1 MTTSLNAQAAAQV
14 CKIASAL
21 ATNEAHVLVTPPLLL
36 HQNQNQQQQHE
47 QQQYGATQ
55 DLLSSRTKTLGSA
68 LVSLFQT
75 PTQALAHTLFGT
87 SAATAGDGEQDTPR
101 HGLYLHPMQST
112 VLLRSSKST
121 HDTHGSRQ
129 AMMVWLSW
137 DDCRCLAHV
146 FRYFEYVDALG
157 KPTSLV
163 DTLVSRLTAG
173 EAAKSPAMGR
183 QGSSE
188 EPDGAR
194 SLAAGGSDSNG
205 GGNGLRLWGW
215 GPSAGNGSSNNDTGD
230 AQRMENNGSA
240 AMGTSN
246 AATTSTAG
254 THSDEQVRTAAWQLL
269 SNIFARATALR
280 LSAEAE
286 EVAESDVQAVLTWFP
301 RLEFL
306 DSQSIPHAALRFWDT
321 WMPGRLTCLKVEYAG
336 LALDTVL
343 GLRGESGVEPEHAWS
358 RLALLDLSRNPGID
372 LSPLGSTLPHLLP
385 HVSRLSLACCEL
397 ESVPASL
404 VKLYNLS
411 WLDLRGNAITSVA
424 DISLKLGS
432 VVQLDLS
439 DNRIDDVAGL
449 HRLWALETLDI
460 SNNLLDAWTAIL
472 ALRNMPSLS
481 SLDVRGNPFTQN
493 NSESYRPQI
502 FSAFD
507 HRDVPLVLDGRGPT
521 SRERRAMAKIP
532 RVATGHRIGAAVAAT
547 PGVPAKKMHRPK
559 VAVIEEAVDDGADSD
574 DGDVGNENG
583 NNTNGEYDYDYSGR
597 HVDGPESVYTAGSSP
612 HEPKDA
618 SSPIS
623 DHLLVPA
630 EKITRVLRATELMA
644 AHRRTHAA
652 ARSNPPSLATSAS
665 LVGPQLISMKPRTRV
680 KRRATA
686 TTLGGIL
693 GSATPPPPAAATTAR
708 GSAIHDTMAM
718 PRSSTAAADYYFA
731 ASSYGGRPASPVPSS
746 VAPSVRT
753 RTSILRDPE
762 RYRRRVEMMRA
773 EAGSSWLRAFAELQ
787 LQSREASPTSPVV
800 RQGAQ
805 FGQPQPSAT
814 PFGLVS
820 THDSFGSG
828 SDGVLSDTR
837 EEPYLPSSVR
847 QITDDSNS
855 DSDPSRAVPDTVLP
869 SFLFPRRK
877 PVVHKK
883 DIPRLPHYS
892 PDEKAEDAR
901 GEHGENE
908 AASLQQEEAEA
919 VGLGIVDSDD
929 NLLGSATTSARESPR
944 GSSSQDSL
952 AAGGL
957 LRQGSGKEGTAHAR
971 TRSQQLDEIDK
982 LRKGEGVSA
991 ALNGE
996 GVRVA
1001 HYGFMPIVETPYA
1014 GDQGVPLGSRV
1025 VQRRESSGQS
1035 VYITAHEL
1043 IEAAAGI
1050 EDPGSPTDNTDVQQ
1064 IASRAALVQ
1073 IVRIKSPSDNSIL
1086 VELKDSRFES
1096 PRWIEYMCDTDSTAR
1111 GFSVFADALA
1121 AICDDNSRQGLSERV
1136 YKQAECLRCSWHGS
1150 IDHERTSFEMLP
1162 SDKQFI
1168 LFPPPPTELQC
1179 PQCKRKY
1186 LREFYASDEE
1196 RSSNSGGA
1204 EETQK
1209 DVEPIWK
1216 QSFVSRRN
1224 RPVSARR
1231 SAKEAAGT
1239 AEALAARNEH
1249 RARRAKQITEAKEL
1263 AQREIE
1269 RLGGVAVRGSL
1280 PFSETSNAI
1289 ELFLQLSVFE
1299 ADGERLKRW
1308 VPAGLVRQAY
1318 PLVPE
1323 GRQAQGTRPPSSSNR
1338 GATSNS
1344 AGNKPPSG
1352 SKWGFSA
1359 FLGGT
1364 AISTASGDAEKDELL
1379 EGIPEHERRAH
1390 VIQSDWRAS
1399 AALAPDIVEQAVCLA
1414 LSSHAIYVFSLT
1426 WDALTNEAADAAR
1439 RAEMDLRPEQ
1449 HLGLLFSIPLAA
1461 LGRIDIGPNRQYL
1474 ALHSSLLTLEDKGSK
1489 QWGSKNLHPLLSTA
1503 HAAYP
1508 AHASAS
1514 DPGALADAR
1523 SLERSVHTNGYIAK
1537 TSALRAAQQ
1546 APRYHGTHQSKVASS
1561 CVFLIRDRLA
1571 CSDLLDSLVEIGY
1584 ETKVLNSDAAGIG
1597 SGRLRAINHDVEW
1610 AMHHLVQQV
1619 FLRPTAF
1626 DEIDDDTDSGEGHSR
1641 SGAGDLPAKTV
1652 DALSTQ
1658 LVMENR
1664 KRALRIL
1671 QKELLRSPS
1680 SKQPGA
1686 LVDASSGDNV
1696 IVDKVTYEFLK
1707 LYFCVGCVLSPT
1719 GEPGLDDRDPVS
1731 AAAPA
1736 STAGILPLTLVA
1748 SPQFLYLV
1756 RERVDVWPPPVP
1768 DLRLLYH
1775 KWQRIAPPTIVTSD
1789 PDTYDPQALTEELA
1803 RRSNAPSSASTAT
1816 SRPVSAA
1823 TSAANSVGNH
1833 ESGSSTVRDDMRP
1846 MIAGIGAG
1854 AAADPAHQ
1862 LMSSAINQYDTV
1874 VHARPITDICQIT
1887 LLSMPVA
1894 VLPQQRLP
1902 ASPPASA
1909 SNEKQPQSS
1918 SSNEVLGC
1926 TGSSWHAMVHI
1937 KFAAAKR
1944 GSDSTHDCAA
1954 DDADMCGWRIWF
1966 ATHASAEECVE
1977 ALSVLTKSAGVAG
1990 VEVCL
1995 A

>member
-14 CKIASAL
+14 CKIAATL
-21 ATNEAHVLVTPPLLL
+21 ATNETHVLVTPPLLL
-36 HQNQNQQQQHE
+36 HQKQNQQQQHE

-87 SAATAGDGEQDTPR
+87 AAATATVGDGEQDTPQ

-112 VLLRSSKST
+112 VLRSSKST
-121 HDTHGSRQ
+121 HDAHGSKQ

-137 DDCRCLAHV
+137 DDCRRLAHV

-188 EPDGAR
+188 ESDGAR
-194 SLAAGGSDSNG
+194 SLAAGGNDSNGG

-215 GPSAGNGSSNNDTGD
+215 GPSAGNGNSNNDTGD
-230 AQRMENNGSA
+230 AQGVENNGSA

-306 DSQSIPHAALRFWDT
+306 DIQSIPHAALRFWDT
-321 WMPGRLTCLKVEYAG
+321 WMPDRLTCLKVEYAG

-343 GLRGESGVEPEHAWS
+343 GLHGESGVEPEHAWS

-385 HVSRLSLACCEL
+385 NVSRLSLACCEL

-404 VKLYNLS
+404 VKLYSLS

-439 DNRIDDVAGL
+439 DNRIDDVTGL

-460 SNNLLDAWTAIL
+460 SNNLLDSWAAIL

-481 SLDVRGNPFTQN
+481 RLDVRGNPFTQN
-493 NSESYRPQI
+493 NSQSYRPQI

-521 SRERRAMAKIP
+521 SQERRAMAKIP
-532 RVATGHRIGAAVAAT
+532 RVATGHRIGAAAAAT

-559 VAVIEEAVDDGADSD
+559 VAVIEEAVDDADGSD
-574 DGDVGNENG
+574 GGDVGNENG
-583 NNTNGEYDYDYSGR
+583 NANGEYDYDYSGR
-597 HVDGPESVYTAGSSP
+597 HVEDPESVYSAGSSP
-612 HEPKDA
+612 HEPKVS
-618 SSPIS
+618 SSPTG

-644 AHRRTHAA
+644 ARRTHAA

-693 GSATPPPPAAATTAR
+693 GSATPAAATASD
-708 GSAIHDTMAM
+708 SALHDTMTV

-731 ASSYGGRPASPVPSS
+731 SSSYGGRPASPVPSS

-753 RTSILRDPE
+753 RASILRDPE

-787 LQSREASPTSPVV
+787 SQSREASPTSPVV
-800 RQGAQ
+800 RQGAH
-805 FGQPQPSAT
+805 FGQSQSSAT

-820 THDSFGSG
+820 THGSLGSG
-828 SDGVLSDTR
+828 SDGVQSDTR
-837 EEPYLPSSVR
+837 EEPYLSSSVR
-847 QITDDSNS
+847 QITDDSNP
-855 DSDPSRAVPDTVLP
+855 DPDPSRAVPDTVLP

-892 PDEKAEDAR
+892 PDEQAEDAR
-901 GEHGENE
+901 GEYG
-908 AASLQQEEAEA
+908 ADDVASLQQEEAEA
-919 VGLGIVDSDD
+919 VGLGIVGSDD
-929 NLLGSATTSARESPR
+929 NLLGSAATSARESPR
-944 GSSSQDSL
+944 ENGSQASL
-952 AAGGL
+952 AADGL
-957 LRQGSGKEGTAHAR
+957 LRQGSGKEATAHVR
-971 TRSQQLDEIDK
+971 TRSQQLGEIDK

-1001 HYGFMPIVETPYA
+1001 HYGFIPIVETPYA

-1025 VQRRESSGQS
+1025 VQRLETSGQS

-1043 IEAAAGI
+1043 VEVASGI
-1050 EDPGSPTDNTDVQQ
+1050 EDAGSPTDSADVQR
-1064 IASRAALVQ
+1064 IASRAAFVQ
-1073 IVRIKSPSDNSIL
+1073 IVRIKRPTNSSIL
-1086 VELKDSRFES
+1086 VELKDNRFES
-1096 PRWIEYMCDTDSTAR
+1096 PCWIEYMCDTDSTTH
-1111 GFSVFADALA
+1111 GFSVFADALS
-1121 AICDDNSRQGLSERV
+1121 AICDDKSKQGLSEKV

-1150 IDHERTSFEMLP
+1150 IDHERTSFDMLP

-1196 RSSNSGGA
+1196 RSSSSGGG

-1216 QSFVSRRN
+1216 QPFVSRRN

-1231 SAKEAAGT
+1231 SAREAAGT
-1239 AEALAARNEH
+1239 AEALAARNEQ
-1249 RARRAKQITEAKEL
+1249 RTRRAKQITEAKEL

-1269 RLGGVAVRGSL
+1269 RLGDVAVRGSL

-1323 GRQAQGTRPPSSSNR
+1323 GRQTQGTRPPSSSNR

-1352 SKWGFSA
+1352 SKWGFSS

-1364 AISTASGDAEKDELL
+1364 AISTAAGDAEKDELL
-1379 EGIPEHERRAH
+1379 EGISEHERRAH
-1390 VIQSDWRAS
+1390 AIQSDWRAS
-1399 AALAPDIVEQAVCLA
+1399 AALAPDIAEQAVYLA

-1426 WDALTNEAADAAR
+1426 WASLTNETADAAR
-1439 RAEMDLRPEQ
+1439 RTEMDLRPEQ
-1449 HLGLLFSIPLAA
+1449 HLGLLFSISLAS

-1474 ALHSSLLTLEDKGSK
+1474 ALHSSLLTLEDKRSK
-1489 QWGSKNLHPLLSTA
+1489 QWGSKDLHPLLSTA

-1514 DPGALADAR
+1514 DSGTLADAR
-1523 SLERSVHTNGYIAK
+1523 NLERSVHTNGYIAK
-1537 TSALRAAQQ
+1537 TSALRSAQQ
-1546 APRYHGTHQSKVASS
+1546 APRYHGTHQSRVASS

-1626 DEIDDDTDSGEGHSR
+1626 DEIDDDNDSGEGHSR

-1652 DALSTQ
+1652 DALSMQ
-1658 LVMENR
+1658 LVMDNR

-1719 GEPGLDDRDPVS
+1719 GQPSLDTCDPVS

-1823 TSAANSVGNH
+1823 TSAANSIGNH
-1833 ESGSSTVRDDMRP
+1833 ASGSSTVRDDMRP
-1846 MIAGIGAG
+1846 LIAGIEAG
-1854 AAADPAHQ
+1854 AVADPGHQ

-1894 VLPQQRLP
+1894 VFPQQRSP

-1909 SNEKQPQSS
+1909 SNEKQAQST
-1918 SSNEVLGC
+1918 SSNEILGC

-1937 KFAAAKR
+1937 KFATAKH
-1944 GSDSTHDCAA
+1944 GSDSTNYCAA

-1977 ALSVLTKSAGVAG
+1977 ALSLLTKSAGMAG
-1990 VEVCL
+1990 VEICL